1 MEEMEEQSV
10 RERERDEAR
19 RRKSQQKVSFSFFC
33 ISVSFRVL
41 FGGYFFLGSRLKIK
55 WNLSRFNASLP
66 RAKVKWAMCK
76 IKKRKKK
83 IKNEAKKVIQLWDTQ
98 TGFQARLRA
107 AWLRFFCVFEV
118 SHIFQ
123 LKLNMQNNKR
133 EERGRKREGKRE
145 RGTTGISPK
154 FFRNFVTCV
163 S

>member
-1 MEEMEEQSV
+1 
-10 RERERDEAR
+10 
-19 RRKSQQKVSFSFFC
+19 
-33 ISVSFRVL
+33 
-41 FGGYFFLGSRLKIK
+41 
-55 WNLSRFNASLP
+55 
-66 RAKVKWAMCK
+66 MCK

-107 AWLRFFCVFEV
+107 TWLRFFCVFEV

-123 LKLNMQNNKR
+123 LKLNMQSNKK
-133 EERGRKREGKRE
+133 EKRGRKREGKRE
-145 RGTTGISPK
+145 RGTKGISPK